1 MVVDELGGLSSD
13 DVKSSDCAQI
23 LHDVFTKLSHKTAA
37 ESVIPNGQ
45 TFQNRVK
52 SLVTLMDRQ
61 DFSPTLGLDG
71 NTVELKLMNCP
82 FRSVAM
88 KNPSICSY
96 DFHLISKML
105 VVDISRIESIRDGAG
120 GCAYRIMAT
129 ESEIRELAAVGS
141 N

>member
-13 DVKSSDCAQI
+13 DVKGSDCAQI

-71 NTVELKLMNCP
+71 NTVDTEIDELPLP
-82 FRSVAM
+82 FCRYEE
-88 KNPSICSY
+88 PFY
-96 DFHLISKML
+96 ML
-105 VVDISRIESIRDGAG
+105 
-120 GCAYRIMAT
+120 
-129 ESEIRELAAVGS
+129 L
-141 N
+141 